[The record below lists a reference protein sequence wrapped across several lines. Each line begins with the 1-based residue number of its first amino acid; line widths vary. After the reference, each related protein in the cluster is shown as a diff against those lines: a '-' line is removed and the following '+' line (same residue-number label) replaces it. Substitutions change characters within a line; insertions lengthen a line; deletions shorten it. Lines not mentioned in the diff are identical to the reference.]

1 MKKICLILSLTVLL
15 SVMSYSNA
23 FADDSAEI
31 NIFYDFEG
39 YSSVGAFDAE
49 WSKINNSGLFCG
61 YVEDNGNYAMKLSKG
76 AFSTLYLGQNI
87 SKGRLH
93 ISLDVKIVSDT
104 MRLFVYGYDGRDN
117 TDELTGESQ
126 LSHMLYINHTVP
138 GDILYDQSSNAGESW
153 VGYDRNKY
161 SGEYDWKEWHR
172 FDIITTDLS
181 GTGAYA
187 DYYIDGIKM
196 NSDDEKGTISSSKG
210 LKGLCLQATEGSSN
224 DYLLVDNVSIHR
236 FMNSNGLGGTIE
248 QKKVATNNGEVNIRL
263 TDIVDEP
270 DIKEENISIT
280 HKASGKQ
287 LSNFYVD
294 NVTKNS
300 FSIKFEGEI
309 ATGTYN
315 IALKEQIRGKITGL
329 PMTELLTFKTEYK
342 EESFVTE
349 LHNENFNSYQVEQG
363 TLPEGWNVAEG
374 STADYAISS
383 VGKTGEEAD
392 FSLGVVNAP
401 RGNTEN
407 RFIRKF
413 KNPIPAGSD
422 YEISFDVYSKQS
434 GWYLS
439 LYNED
444 ETDAAMNNISLA
456 MRFYS
461 SGRLDYSSTGS
472 SGNMTEVDDAI
483 SVIPNEWN
491 NIKLKVKPLSEEQ
504 TQYIISVNGSD
515 EYTVLSDRN
524 FLTKA
529 TTALGFG
536 YTAAKAENT
545 FCIDN
550 IRIESKIVAV
560 YPEVDSVNVLRYDG
574 TAVNTSIPVTPEI
587 SAVEIVFNT
596 VVDENSALECIRFFE
611 GENELDYDY
620 SVEIV
625 GGISIFR
632 ILFNETLMTMQNY
645 RVEIKNGI
653 VSASLNTIASEFSTK
668 IEFTTQNYS
677 GCKIFKN
684 GYDGDG
690 VYRFA
695 ISKSDDSSGEVILAI
710 CSYEEETVGDTVYKE
725 FVAMEYIP
733 IIISAESTGIF
744 EWNIPLENPGEY
756 VQGYLWTYPD
766 FLKLSV
772 ESDGEINF

>member
-76 AFSTLYLGQNI
+76 AFPTLYLGQNI

-117 TDELTGESQ
+117 TDELAGESQ
-126 LSHMLYINHTVP
+126 LSQMLYINHTVP
-138 GDILYDQSSNAGESW
+138 GDILYAQSSNAGESW

-236 FMNSNGLGGTIE
+236 FMNGNGLGGTIE

-263 TDIVDEP
+263 TDIVDES

-309 ATGTYN
+309 ATGT
-315 IALKEQIRGKITGL
+315 
-329 PMTELLTFKTEYK
+329 
-342 EESFVTE
+342 
-349 LHNENFNSYQVEQG
+349 
-363 TLPEGWNVAEG
+363 
-374 STADYAISS
+374 
-383 VGKTGEEAD
+383 
-392 FSLGVVNAP
+392 
-401 RGNTEN
+401 
-407 RFIRKF
+407 
-413 KNPIPAGSD
+413 
-422 YEISFDVYSKQS
+422 
-434 GWYLS
+434 
-439 LYNED
+439 
-444 ETDAAMNNISLA
+444 
-456 MRFYS
+456 
-461 SGRLDYSSTGS
+461 
-472 SGNMTEVDDAI
+472 
-483 SVIPNEWN
+483 
-491 NIKLKVKPLSEEQ
+491 
-504 TQYIISVNGSD
+504 
-515 EYTVLSDRN
+515 
-524 FLTKA
+524 
-529 TTALGFG
+529 
-536 YTAAKAENT
+536 
-545 FCIDN
+545 
-550 IRIESKIVAV
+550 
-560 YPEVDSVNVLRYDG
+560 
-574 TAVNTSIPVTPEI
+574 
-587 SAVEIVFNT
+587 
-596 VVDENSALECIRFFE
+596 
-611 GENELDYDY
+611 
-620 SVEIV
+620 
-625 GGISIFR
+625 
-632 ILFNETLMTMQNY
+632 
-645 RVEIKNGI
+645 
-653 VSASLNTIASEFSTK
+653 
-668 IEFTTQNYS
+668 
-677 GCKIFKN
+677 
-684 GYDGDG
+684 
-690 VYRFA
+690 
-695 ISKSDDSSGEVILAI
+695 
-710 CSYEEETVGDTVYKE
+710 
-725 FVAMEYIP
+725 
-733 IIISAESTGIF
+733 
-744 EWNIPLENPGEY
+744 
-756 VQGYLWTYPD
+756 
-766 FLKLSV
+766 
-772 ESDGEINF
+772 